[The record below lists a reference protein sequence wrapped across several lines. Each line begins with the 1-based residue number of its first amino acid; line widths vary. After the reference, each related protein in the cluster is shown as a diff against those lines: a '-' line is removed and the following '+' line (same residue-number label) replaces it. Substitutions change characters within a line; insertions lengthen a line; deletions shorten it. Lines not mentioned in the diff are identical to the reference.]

1 MQHRASWISR
11 RARNVARRTLLVGV
25 LSGAAFVVVLVTL
38 ILVPRGARRVARAMR
53 TQTDVRADTSTLVAA
68 VGRSTLRLR
77 GAEAALA
84 EARAV
89 AVPPV
94 APPDTISPVVR
105 ARRDSLARDA
115 ASIARL
121 LRRVESAPL
130 PASYRALGES
140 GEMRDVATVRA
151 LLDSLT
157 EVERS
162 REEFGAIGGV
172 DPIFVSLTARAA
184 DIGRAVQAAAEAKR
198 SQLWREIA
206 TLTPKPV
213 AVDTAR
219 LMRTDT
225 IPFAASRTAAI
236 AELGESRRLL
246 AAARIR
252 NDSIARQE
260 ARARQLASVT
270 ASPIAML
277 AASVVLGAALGFML
291 ALVGEIRHP
300 RISDASEAEVF
311 ARAPVIARIEPRVEV
326 AERTR
331 RKADHLV
338 PPLID
343 LPTPVYRQLYA
354 QLADSVSNLPRMAV
368 IGDDAGTVATVA
380 ANLATA
386 AIHASRTAILADTD
400 FDTRSVA
407 SVMRVRPTP
416 GLGDVLAR
424 RTEWTSATVSAV
436 VGRDRGLAVLTAGSS
451 RATAVLGSASDALA
465 EELAHLGRHY
475 DTVIVS
481 APMSRRGTVAA
492 VSESIGEVLICVR
505 VSRTYMQVLQRL
517 AVEARE
523 AGATVRGVVLWDT
536 EDPVLEAADE
546 EAPSAGRRGSGGV
559 QRESA
564 HAEMS

>member
-1 MQHRASWISR
+1 
-11 RARNVARRTLLVGV
+11 VARRTLLVGV
-25 LSGAAFVVVLVTL
+25 LSGAAFVAILVTM
-38 ILVPRGARRVARAMR
+38 ILVPRGARRVARELR
-53 TQTDVRADTSTLVAA
+53 TQTEARSDTTPLVAMVA
-68 VGRSTLRLR
+68 RSALRTR

-84 EARAV
+84 EARTAAV
-89 AVPPV
+89 APV
-94 APPDTISPVVR
+94 IVTASPDTLSPFVR

-115 ASIARL
+115 AAIARL
-121 LRRVESAPL
+121 LRRVEGAPL
-130 PASYRALGES
+130 PASYRALGEAR
-140 GEMRDVATVRA
+140 EMHDVASVRA

-184 DIGRAVQAAAEAKR
+184 DIGRAIQAAAEGKR
-198 SQLWREIA
+198 SRLWREIA
-206 TLTPKPV
+206 TLTPKP
-213 AVDTAR
+213 AAADTTR
-219 LMRTDT
+219 RMRTDT
-225 IPFAASRTAAI
+225 LPFAVARATAI
-236 AELGESRRLL
+236 TELTESRRLL
-246 AAARIR
+246 AVARMR
-252 NDSIARQE
+252 NDSISRRE
-260 ARARQLASVT
+260 ASARQLASVT

-277 AASVVLGAALGFML
+277 AASVVLGAALGFVL
-291 ALVGEIRHP
+291 ALVGEIRRP
-300 RISDASEAEVF
+300 RISDAGEAEFF
-311 ARAPVIARIEPRVEV
+311 AHAPVIVRIEPRVEV

-354 QLADSVSNLPRMAV
+354 QLADSVSHLPRMAV

-407 SVMRVRPTP
+407 SVMRVRSTP

-424 RTEWTSATVSAV
+424 RTEWSSATVSAV
-436 VGRDRGLAVLTAGSS
+436 VGRDRGLSVLTAGSS
-451 RATAVLGSASDALA
+451 RATTVLGSAAEALA

-481 APMSRRGTVAA
+481 APTSRRGTVAA
-492 VSESIGEVLICVR
+492 VSESIGEVIICVR

-517 AVEARE
+517 ALEARE
-523 AGATVRGVVLWDT
+523 AGATVRGLVLWDT

-546 EAPSAGRRGSGGV
+546 EAPRDPPRIAPATE
-559 QRESA
+559 RESA
-564 HAEMS
+564 HAEIV

>member
-1 MQHRASWISR
+1 MTRVIRAQT
-11 RARNVARRTLLVGV
+11 NVR
-25 LSGAAFVVVLVTL
+25 S
-38 ILVPRGARRVARAMR
+38 
-53 TQTDVRADTSTLVAA
+53 DTSTLVAA
-68 VGRSTLRLR
+68 VERSNLRLR

-84 EARAV
+84 EERAV
-89 AVPPV
+89 KPP
-94 APPDTISPVVR
+94 AIAISPPDTLSPVSR
-105 ARRDSLARDA
+105 ARRDSLVADVA
-115 ASIARL
+115 AISRL

-130 PASYRALGES
+130 PASYRALGEAN
-140 GEMRDVATVRA
+140 EMLDVPGVRA

-162 REEFGAIGGV
+162 RAEFGAIGGV

-184 DIGRAVQAAAEAKR
+184 DIGRAIKAEAEAKR
-198 SQLWREIA
+198 SQIWRQIS

-213 AVDTAR
+213 AADTAR
-219 LMRTDT
+219 LARTDT
-225 IPFAASRTAAI
+225 MPFIAARAAAM
-236 AELGESRRLL
+236 AELTESRRLL
-246 AAARIR
+246 AAARMR
-252 NDSIARQE
+252 NDSISRRD
-260 ARARQLASVT
+260 ARARKLASAA

-277 AASVVLGAALGFML
+277 AASLVLGLALGFL
-291 ALVGEIRHP
+291 IALTGEIRRP
-300 RISDASEAEVF
+300 RISDASEAESF
-311 ARAPVIARIEPRVEV
+311 ARAPVIARIYPRVEV
-326 AERTR
+326 AERKR
-331 RKADHLV
+331 RKSDHLV

-368 IGDDAGTVATVA
+368 IGDAAGTVATVA

-400 FDTRSVA
+400 FDTRSVS
-407 SVMRVRPTP
+407 SVMRVRSTP

-436 VGRDRGLAVLTAGSS
+436 VGRDYGLAVLTAGSS
-451 RATAVLGSASDALA
+451 RATAVLGSAAEALA

-481 APMSRRGTVAA
+481 APASRRGTVAA
-492 VSESIGEVLICVR
+492 VSASIGEVIICVR

-517 AVEARE
+517 ATEARE

-536 EDPVLEAADE
+536 EDPVLEAAEE
-546 EAPSAGRRGSGGV
+546 EAPLAARRAV
-559 QRESA
+559 TRTERESA
-564 HAEMS
+564 HAEIA

>member
-1 MQHRASWISR
+1 M
-11 RARNVARRTLLVGV
+11 ARRTLLVGV
-25 LSGAAFVVVLVTL
+25 LSGAAFVAILVTM
-38 ILVPRGARRVARAMR
+38 ILVPRGARRVARELR
-53 TQTDVRADTSTLVAA
+53 TQTEARSDTTPLVAMVA
-68 VGRSTLRLR
+68 RSALRTR

-84 EARAV
+84 EARTAAV
-89 AVPPV
+89 APV
-94 APPDTISPVVR
+94 IVTASPDTLSPFVR

-115 ASIARL
+115 AAIARL
-121 LRRVESAPL
+121 LRRVEGAPL
-130 PASYRALGES
+130 PASYRALGEAR
-140 GEMRDVATVRA
+140 EMHDVASVRA

-184 DIGRAVQAAAEAKR
+184 DIGRAIQAAAEGKR
-198 SQLWREIA
+198 SRLWREIA
-206 TLTPKPV
+206 TLTPKP
-213 AVDTAR
+213 AAADTTR
-219 LMRTDT
+219 RMRTDT
-225 IPFAASRTAAI
+225 LPFAAARATAI
-236 AELGESRRLL
+236 TELTESRRLL
-246 AAARIR
+246 AVARMR
-252 NDSIARQE
+252 NDSISRRE
-260 ARARQLASVT
+260 TSARQLASVT

-277 AASVVLGAALGFML
+277 AASVVLGAALGFVL
-291 ALVGEIRHP
+291 ALVGEIRRP
-300 RISDASEAEVF
+300 RISDAGEAEFF
-311 ARAPVIARIEPRVEV
+311 AHAPVIVRIEPRVEV

-354 QLADSVSNLPRMAV
+354 QLADSVSHLPRMAV

-407 SVMRVRPTP
+407 SVMRVRSTP

-424 RTEWTSATVSAV
+424 RTEWSSATVSAV
-436 VGRDRGLAVLTAGSS
+436 VGRDRGLSVLTAGSS
-451 RATAVLGSASDALA
+451 RATTVLGSAAEALA

-481 APMSRRGTVAA
+481 APTSRRGTVAA
-492 VSESIGEVLICVR
+492 VSESIGEVIICVR

-517 AVEARE
+517 ALEARE
-523 AGATVRGVVLWDT
+523 AGANVRGVVLWDT
-536 EDPVLEAADE
+536 EDPVLEAAEE
-546 EAPSAGRRGSGGV
+546 EAQRLPGRTAVTGAG
-559 QRESA
+559 ESRL
-564 HAEMS
+564 AERA

>member
-1 MQHRASWISR
+1 M
-11 RARNVARRTLLVGV
+11 ARRKLLVVV
-25 LSGAAFVVVLVTL
+25 LSGAAFVAVLVTMV
-38 ILVPRGARRVARAMR
+38 LVPRGARRVARAIR
-53 TQTDVRADTSTLVAA
+53 TQTDVRSDTTPLVAA
-68 VGRSTLRLR
+68 VARSTLRMR
-77 GAEAALA
+77 GAEAAFA
-84 EARAV
+84 EARSA
-89 AVPPV
+89 AVPV
-94 APPDTISPVVR
+94 IAIAPPDTLSPVTR
-105 ARRDSLARDA
+105 ARRDSLAGDA
-115 ASIARL
+115 AAIARL

-130 PASYRALGES
+130 PASYRALGEA
-140 GEMRDVATVRA
+140 GEMRDVPGVRA

-184 DIGRAVQAAAEAKR
+184 GIGRAIQAAAEGKR
-198 SQLWREIA
+198 SQMWREIA
-206 TLTPKPV
+206 TLTSKP
-213 AVDTAR
+213 AAADTAPR
-219 LMRTDT
+219 MRTDT
-225 IPFAASRTAAI
+225 MPFAASRGAAI
-236 AELGESRRLL
+236 AELAESRRLL
-246 AAARIR
+246 AGARMR
-252 NDSIARQE
+252 NDSISRRE

-277 AASVVLGAALGFML
+277 AASVVLGAALGFVL
-291 ALVGEIRHP
+291 ALVGEIRRP
-300 RISDASEAEVF
+300 RISDASEAEFF

-368 IGDDAGTVATVA
+368 IGDAAGTVATVA

-407 SVMRVRPTP
+407 SVMRVRSAP

-451 RATAVLGSASDALA
+451 RATTVLGSAAEALA
-465 EELAHLGRHY
+465 GELAHLGRHY

-481 APMSRRGTVAA
+481 APASRRGTVAA
-492 VSESIGEVLICVR
+492 VSESIGEVIICVR
-505 VSRTYMQVLQRL
+505 VSRTYMQVLQHL
-517 AVEARE
+517 ALEARE

-536 EDPVLEAADE
+536 EDPVLEAAEE
-546 EAPSAGRRGSGGV
+546 EAPRAAHRAADTAE
-559 QRESA
+559 RESA
-564 HAEMS
+564 HVEVS